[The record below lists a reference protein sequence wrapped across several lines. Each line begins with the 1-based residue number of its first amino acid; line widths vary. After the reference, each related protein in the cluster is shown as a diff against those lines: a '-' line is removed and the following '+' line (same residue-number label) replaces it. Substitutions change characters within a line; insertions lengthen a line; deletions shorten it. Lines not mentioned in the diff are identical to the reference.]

1 LRALRETRD
10 FRSAGVFA
18 KQKRQSGALAF
29 FIVRST
35 SSLRMILSVV
45 PMAFV
50 TSAAIAV
57 FRADLACDFR
67 AGRIAD
73 NAACDE
79 ADGTENDGSSEAA
92 EGCIGHAFMCA
103 GGGRRKKKPGCNHNT
118 TCKSFHWFV
127 PRVCP
132 FKANLPGKFI
142 TLFPI
147 RNLTGARF
155 G

>member
-10 FRSAGVFA
+10 FQSAGTF
-18 KQKRQSGALAF
+18 KNQKRQGPALAF
-29 FIVRST
+29 FIVRSI
-35 SSLRMILSVV
+35 SLLRMILSVA

-50 TSAAIAV
+50 TSAPIAV

-73 NAACDE
+73 DAACDE
-79 ADGTENDGSSEAA
+79 ADRTKNHGSSKAA
-92 EGCIGHAFMCA
+92 ECCIRHAFMCA
-103 GGGRRKKKPGCNHNT
+103 GGGRCQKKTGCNHDT

-147 RNLTGARF
+147 RNLTRARF
-155 G
+155 E